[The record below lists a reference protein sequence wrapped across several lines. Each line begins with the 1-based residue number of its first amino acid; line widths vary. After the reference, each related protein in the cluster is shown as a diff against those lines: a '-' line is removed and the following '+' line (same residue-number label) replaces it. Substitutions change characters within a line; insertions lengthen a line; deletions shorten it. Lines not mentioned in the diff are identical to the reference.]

1 MEFNNKYTSSRN
13 GFSHTSEL
21 YNDNGNLIS
30 TAKCNYLNRT
40 WEVYPFQSSM
50 RQAVAKAID
59 NEIKTI
65 KDQSGIKRLTKQ
77 KQAEIE
83 AYSSTIEQLKTLYK
97 TL

>member
-1 MEFNNKYTSSRN
+1 MEFNNKYTSSRS

-21 YNDNGNLIS
+21 YNDNGNLIT
-30 TAKCNYLNRT
+30 TAKCNYINRT

-50 RQAVAKAID
+50 RQAVAKAIE

-65 KDQSGIKRLTKQ
+65 KTQSGIKRLTKE

-83 AYSSTIEQLKTLYK
+83 AYSSTIQQLKTLLK

>member
-1 MEFNNKYTSSRN
+1 MEFKNTYNSSRS

-21 YNDNGNLIS
+21 YDDNYNLIA
-30 TAKCNYLNRT
+30 TAKCNYINRT
-40 WEVYPFQSSM
+40 WEVYSFQSSM
-50 RQAVAKAID
+50 KMAVSKAID

-65 KDQSGIKRLTKQ
+65 KNKMGIKRLTKE

-83 AYSSTIEQLKTLYK
+83 AYSSTIQQLKTLYK

>member
-1 MEFNNKYTSSRN
+1 MEFNNTYKSSRN
-13 GFSHTSEL
+13 GFSHTSRL
-21 YNDNGNLIS
+21 YNDDKLIS
-30 TAKCNYLNRT
+30 EAKCNYINRT

-59 NEIKTI
+59 NEINSQKY
-65 KDQSGIKRLTKQ
+65 QMGIKRLTKE

-83 AYSSTIEQLKTLYK
+83 AYSSIIQQLKTLYK

>member
-1 MEFNNKYTSSRN
+1 MEFNNTYKSSRN
-13 GFSHTSEL
+13 GFSHTSRL
-21 YNDNGNLIS
+21 YNYDKLIS
-30 TAKCNYLNRT
+30 EAKCNYINRT

-65 KDQSGIKRLTKQ
+65 KDQIGIKRLTKE

-83 AYSSTIEQLKTLYK
+83 AYSSIIQQLKTLYK

>member
-1 MEFNNKYTSSRN
+1 MEFKNTYNSSRS

-21 YNDNGNLIS
+21 YDDNYNLIS
-30 TAKCNYLNRT
+30 TAKCNYINRT

-65 KDQSGIKRLTKQ
+65 KDQIGIKRLTKE

-83 AYSSTIEQLKTLYK
+83 AYSSTIQQLKTLYK

>member
-1 MEFNNKYTSSRN
+1 
-13 GFSHTSEL
+13 
-21 YNDNGNLIS
+21 
-30 TAKCNYLNRT
+30 
-40 WEVYPFQSSM
+40 M

-65 KDQSGIKRLTKQ
+65 KDQSGIKRLTKE

-83 AYSSTIEQLKTLYK
+83 AYSSTIQQLKTLYK

>member
-1 MEFNNKYTSSRN
+1 MEFKNTYNSSRN
-13 GFSHTSEL
+13 GFSHTSRL

-30 TAKCNYLNRT
+30 TAKCNYINRT

-65 KDQSGIKRLTKQ
+65 KDQIGIKRLTKE
-77 KQAEIE
+77 KQSEIE
-83 AYSSTIEQLKTLYK
+83 AYSSIIQQLKTLYK

>member
-1 MEFNNKYTSSRN
+1 MEFKNTYNSSRS
-13 GFSHTSEL
+13 GFSHTSRL
-21 YNDNGNLIS
+21 YNDDKLIS
-30 TAKCNYLNRT
+30 TAKCNYINRT

-65 KDQSGIKRLTKQ
+65 KDQSGIKRLTKE

-83 AYSSTIEQLKTLYK
+83 AYSSTIQQLKTLLK

>member
-1 MEFNNKYTSSRN
+1 MKFKNTYNSSRS

-21 YNDNGNLIS
+21 YNGNLIA
-30 TAKCNYLNRT
+30 TAKCNYINRT

-59 NEIKTI
+59 NEINSQKY
-65 KDQSGIKRLTKQ
+65 QMGIKRLTKE

-83 AYSSTIEQLKTLYK
+83 AYSSIIQQLKTLYK

>member
-1 MEFNNKYTSSRN
+1 MEFKNTYNSSRS

-21 YNDNGNLIS
+21 YDDNGNLIA
-30 TAKCNYLNRT
+30 TAKCNYINRT
-40 WEVYPFQSSM
+40 WEVYPFQSSK

-59 NEIKTI
+59 NEINKE
-65 KDQSGIKRLTKQ
+65 KHLRGIKRLTKE

-83 AYSSTIEQLKTLYK
+83 AYSSIIQSLKTLYK

>member
-1 MEFNNKYTSSRN
+1 MEFKNTYKSSRN
-13 GFSHTSEL
+13 GFSHTSIL
-21 YNDNGNLIS
+21 YNDDKLIS
-30 TAKCNYLNRT
+30 EAKCNYINRT

-83 AYSSTIEQLKTLYK
+83 AYSSTIQQLKTLYK

>member
-1 MEFNNKYTSSRN
+1 MKFKNTYNSSRS

-21 YNDNGNLIS
+21 YNGKLIS
-30 TAKCNYLNRT
+30 TAKCNYINRT

-65 KDQSGIKRLTKQ
+65 KDQIGIKRLTKE

-83 AYSSTIEQLKTLYK
+83 AYSSTIQQLKTLYK